1 MIFKNFS
8 NFAPD
13 SSTGCC
19 CSIRH
24 SAIRFPTGAST
35 TPIPAKSTTSPL
47 QERCLQTYSY
57 SSGRRRRDIPCRN
70 SLRQRRYRVRQHI
83 RRNHR
88 RQHGSGSAHVR
99 DLSAVPSDNSVEL
112 SWSASDVTIRTAGN
126 NVVVTG
132 LTTGTVTVISPDGR
146 CLTTAEAA
154 PVVTLPLAH
163 GIYIVNAGNTTAKIV
178 IK

>member
-1 MIFKNFS
+1 MTFHAAIVCDNDGIES
-8 NFAPD
+8 DNTSAEITVANMAP
-13 SSTGCC
+13 
-19 CSIRH
+19 
-24 SAIRFPTGAST
+24 AVP
-35 TPIPAKSTTSPL
+35 
-47 QERCLQTYSY
+47 Y
-57 SSGRRRRDIPCRN
+57 
-70 SLRQRRYRVRQHI
+70 
-83 RRNHR
+83 
-88 RQHGSGSAHVR
+88 VR

-112 SWSASDVTIRTAGN
+112 SWSASDVTSKTAGN

-146 CLTTAEAA
+146 CLTTAKAA